1 MIKSCFSLRFSHAPA
16 RVARAARRP
25 ARRGDGGTRR
35 RAMRARARRVAAAA
49 TRALARERATTAT
62 RWGFDARR
70 GRATRDGASDS
81 TTAATRDA
89 EAGRASGPRG
99 ARGRAFER
107 DARDARDALRR
118 WLRSRGERP
127 RRVRGRDGAREP
139 TFRAA
144 YAPYWVFDVT
154 AETSCAGSVEVGGSW
169 VRSGTAAK
177 TTRFDA
183 TTRASQICA
192 SFAHRRDF
200 VDRLLPGA
208 CVSFDPNDFDAMDW
222 ARARA
227 KAPEGTVVEPFEMRR
242 SMALSLATA
251 RMRDVA
257 RAEASEELMK
267 KHKGATST
275 RDICVEFTT
284 LSRDVYAVYHPVW
297 YVSFEH
303 GYVVDENANKIIQQ
317 PREAVVC
324 GVTGLVVSDDLI
336 CDHKARALAFSAVA
350 IPASIAAY
358 VWPESAYFFLG
369 QGALAS
375 AVAAAGAAVL
385 ARQVPKMRQD
395 KIDAVRVHDEER
407 AFARAMRSVGNS
419 EWMDESVQRRRDDA
433 EWRRW
438 RETDKMR
445 WDPDKRRAWAYSIL
459 ETQIFR
465 FRERQ
470 EMRHEM
476 EERAHL
482 ADEAARR
489 EAEMERKY
497 GANWKRSRGDDAHG
511 APSGRHPGFSR
522 DIHGFYKTLRLDAKL
537 GHATEE
543 EIKAAFRLV
552 ALETHPD
559 KVAGDASAKKRAA
572 ERFQLAQ
579 KAYAVLGNKFE
590 RTAYDRK

>member
-1 MIKSCFSLRFSHAPA
+1 MRARFAVRSDA
-16 RVARAARRP
+16 RVRRGAAAAGDGARGARRRARRRRP
-25 ARRGDGGTRR
+25 ATARR
-35 RAMRARARRVAAAA
+35 RRRTTARDAARARRVAAAA
-49 TRALARERATTAT
+49 TRALERERATTAT

-70 GRATRDGASDS
+70 GRATRDGARDS

-89 EAGRASGPRG
+89 RAGRASGPRG

-107 DARDARDALRR
+107 DERDARDALRR

-251 RMRDVA
+251 RMRGLA

-324 GVTGLVVSDDLI
+324 GVSGLVVSDDLI
-336 CDHKARALAFSAVA
+336 CDHKARAIAFSAGRD
-350 IPASIAAY
+350 S
-358 VWPESAYFFLG
+358 
-369 QGALAS
+369 
-375 AVAAAGAAVL
+375 
-385 ARQVPKMRQD
+385 RQHRR
-395 KIDAVRVHDEER
+395 VRVARER
-407 AFARAMRSVGNS
+407 VFVSRPRRGGVRRRGGGRGGARA
-419 EWMDESVQRRRDDA
+419 
-433 EWRRW
+433 
-438 RETDKMR
+438 
-445 WDPDKRRAWAYSIL
+445 
-459 ETQIFR
+459 
-465 FRERQ
+465 
-470 EMRHEM
+470 
-476 EERAHL
+476 
-482 ADEAARR
+482 
-489 EAEMERKY
+489 
-497 GANWKRSRGDDAHG
+497 
-511 APSGRHPGFSR
+511 PG
-522 DIHGFYKTLRLDAKL
+522 
-537 GHATEE
+537 TE
-543 EIKAAFRLV
+543 
-552 ALETHPD
+552 
-559 KVAGDASAKKRAA
+559 DASR
-572 ERFQLAQ
+572 
-579 KAYAVLGNKFE
+579 
-590 RTAYDRK
+590 